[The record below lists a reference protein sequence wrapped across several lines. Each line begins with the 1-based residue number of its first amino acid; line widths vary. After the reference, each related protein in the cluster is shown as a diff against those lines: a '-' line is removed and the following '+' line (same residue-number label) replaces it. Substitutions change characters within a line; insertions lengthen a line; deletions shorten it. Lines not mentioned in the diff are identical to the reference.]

1 MLIER
6 FVFRIA
12 PECFIS
18 ASEEIETLFPNENK
32 HTYYIPYVPKTQHS
46 PKIPPKGKLYSKYVN
61 LRACLNHVPGKSTV
75 TSNKEA
81 GNGKGW

>member
-1 MLIER
+1 MLIKR
-6 FVFRIA
+6 FHFRIT
-12 PECFIS
+12 PECFVS

-32 HTYYIPYVPKTQHS
+32 HTYYIPYVPKTHNS

-61 LRACLNHVPGKSTV
+61 LRACLNHNPGKTV

-81 GNGKGW
+81 DNGNNE